1 MNFSAPTCF
10 LHELLSPVDT
20 HVFRAYAKATVNP
33 TPKWHLYFI
42 SLCRRKNVILA
53 VKHLTAFK
61 LYYVFLTHT
70 HTLTH
75 ISLKKIFKN
84 YINHHQIFVL
94 PHPRGLFSSFH
105 YEHFIPQATLTL
117 KQLFITNKVK

>member
-1 MNFSAPTCF
+1 M
-10 LHELLSPVDT
+10 
-20 HVFRAYAKATVNP
+20 
-33 TPKWHLYFI
+33 PKWHLYFI

-53 VKHLTAFK
+53 LKHLTAFK

-84 YINHHQIFVL
+84 YIIITKS
-94 PHPRGLFSSFH
+94 LFCPSPVGSFLRFTMNTSFH
-105 YEHFIPQATLTL
+105 
-117 KQLFITNKVK
+117 KQH